1 MAVQGRATGRR
12 PIVPLL
18 VGVCVVVLTIAVAA
32 TLAVLNMRDSTL
44 RNAENSL
51 KSLSIALAEQA
62 NRTFHGVD
70 LVLTDI
76 TDFINAVEIENPALL
91 ASHLAGRDVHFRLEE
106 RLTGLPFLVRLTIA
120 DAEGRVVNAS
130 DVWPSALRP
139 SSLRPSS
146 LWPSHWVD
154 LSNEEYFQAVR
165 QDPQVTRF
173 LSRPEQDKVK
183 GHWTLHVVRPL
194 ATRDGAFAGIVVGTV
209 SLGYFHEVY
218 AAVSRGIEQTI
229 SLLRQDDVL
238 MARFPSTNRAGLTVP
253 MGDRQAAGFQ
263 VTGPVRGQ
271 GGGLLRIRASADLA
285 DFPMT
290 VHVTQPRAVA
300 LQDWTGLTW
309 MIGLVG
315 LGCLL
320 WIGIAVLALARWW
333 RQLQALGLERAER
346 AEAERARAL
355 AEADLARERERHA
368 EEASKAK
375 SGFLAMMS
383 HEIRTPMN
391 GVLGLTGTLLDGE
404 LTAQQRRVVEAI
416 RDSGDSLLRILN
428 DILDLS
434 KLDAGRMTFEDMA
447 FAPVTLTHGIVSI
460 LGPRARAKGLIIT
473 VSCDHA
479 LPAALLGDA
488 GRIRQVLLNLVSNA
502 IKFTETGSV
511 TIECRQVAAGDGR
524 ASLQWVIRDT
534 GIGIAPDRIG
544 RLFGDFVQADTT
556 ITRRFGG
563 TGMGLAISRRLVE
576 QMGGT
581 IAVESEPGQG
591 TTFRVDLTLP
601 VTEPLTG
608 QERRVADVVGAFDAY
623 LRTLGR
629 PLRLLFAEDNPTN
642 QFVAL
647 QMLRAFNVQ
656 VDVAGDGLEAVDA
669 ATTFLYDVICMDMRM
684 PEMDG
689 LDATRLIRR
698 QGGRLADLPIIALT
712 ANAFPED
719 VKACLDAGMNLFVA
733 KPVHKETLL
742 HAILTALGAL
752 TRFTAL
758 ESPQLEPAMPDPVAP
773 LAHQAAVPDGPTLDG
788 PALDADVLA
797 EMEEAI
803 GQDGLVEMVRLFL
816 SETVA
821 RLDRLGNADREAS
834 IDLREVHTLKG
845 AAATVGAPALTAFAL
860 ETEERL
866 RDGGSLSDA
875 DVARFRRHFDAWHVA
890 IGTRIPLD
898 QPQESV

>member
-1 MAVQGRATGRR
+1 MQGRATGRR

-18 VGVCVVVLTIAVAA
+18 AGVCVVLVFVAVAA

-44 RNAENSL
+44 RTAENSL
-51 KSLSIALAEQA
+51 KSLSVALAEQA

-70 LVLTDI
+70 LVLNDI
-76 TDFINAVEIENPALL
+76 TDFINAAEIDNPGLL
-91 ASHLAGRDVHFRLEE
+91 ARHLAGRDVHFRLEE

-154 LSNEEYFQAVR
+154 LSGEEHFQAVR
-165 QDPQVTRF
+165 QDPAVNRF
-173 LSRPEQDKVK
+173 VSRPEQDKVK
-183 GHWTLHVVRPL
+183 GHWILHVVRPL
-194 ATRDGAFAGIVVGTV
+194 ATRDGAFAGVVVGTV

-238 MARFPSTNRAGLTVP
+238 MARFPATNRAGLPVP
-253 MGDRQAAGFQ
+253 MGDRRDAGFPA
-263 VTGPVRGQ
+263 TGPVRGQ
-271 GGGLLRIRASADLA
+271 GDGLLRIRASADLA

-290 VHVTQPRAVA
+290 VHVTQPRSVA
-300 LQDWTGLTW
+300 LRDWTGLAW
-309 MIGLVG
+309 MIGLVS

-320 WIGIAVLALARWW
+320 WIGIAALALARWW

-346 AEAERARAL
+346 AEAERARAV

-447 FAPVTLTHGIVSI
+447 FSPVTLTHGIVSI

-479 LPAALLGDA
+479 LPEALLGDA

-502 IKFTETGSV
+502 IKFTEAGSV
-511 TIECRQVAAGDGR
+511 TIECRQTGVTDGR
-524 ASLQWVIRDT
+524 AGVQWVVRDT

-544 RLFGDFVQADTT
+544 RLFGDFVQADTS
-556 ITRRFGG
+556 ISRRFGG

-576 QMGGT
+576 QMGGG
-581 IAVESEPGQG
+581 ISVESEPGQG

-601 VTEPLTG
+601 VTAPLTG
-608 QERRVADVVGAFDAY
+608 QERRVADVIGAFDAY

-669 ATTFLYDVICMDMRM
+669 ATTFLYDVICMDMQM

-689 LDATRLIRR
+689 LEATRLIRR
-698 QGGRLADLPIIALT
+698 QGGRLGDLPIIALT

-752 TRFTAL
+752 TRFT
-758 ESPQLEPAMPDPVAP
+758 ELEPSRPEAAAEPPPPDNSVP
-773 LAHQAAVPDGPTLDG
+773 AAAD
-788 PALDADVLA
+788 PASAVDAAVLA
-797 EMEEAI
+797 EMEDAI
-803 GQDGLVEMVRLFL
+803 GQDGVAEMVRLFL
-816 SETVA
+816 SETRI
-821 RLDRLGNADREAS
+821 RLDRLAQAGRDPS
-834 IDLREVHTLKG
+834 IDLREIHTLKG
-845 AAATVGAPALTAFAL
+845 AAATVGAPVLTAFAL

-866 RDGGSLSDA
+866 REGGSLSAA
-875 DVARFRRHFDAWHVA
+875 DVERLRRHFDAWHAA
-890 IGTRIPLD
+890 IVPRIPLD